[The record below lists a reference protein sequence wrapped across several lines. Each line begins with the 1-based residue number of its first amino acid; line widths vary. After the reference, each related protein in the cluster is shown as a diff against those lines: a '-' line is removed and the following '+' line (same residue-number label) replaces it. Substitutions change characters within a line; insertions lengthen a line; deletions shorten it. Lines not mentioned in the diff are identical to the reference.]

1 MDFCPRLNFSLTV
14 FVLSLYLVEEALCP
28 ESEGSCSS
36 DDGTSCKETGS
47 LGQLSSSHVSGLNGT
62 FILGKQPQRQ
72 TSDADDY
79 SSAVYISVKT
89 TVSYHESR
97 LAVLLLTWLQTVRPE
112 QVMALSSQQPAVSF
126 DVNTPVCP
134 GSPKV
139 WFVQVVSFT
148 TLDVKEFY
156 AVLINTWLCPGVWSA
171 LCHNDWYEHCSM

>member
-1 MDFCPRLNFSLTV
+1 MPSSMDFCSRLNFSLAV
-14 FVLSLYLVEEALCP
+14 FVLSLYLIEEALCP
-28 ESEGSCSS
+28 ESEESCSS
-36 DDGTSCKETGS
+36 NDGTSCKETGS
-47 LGQLSSSHVSGLNGT
+47 LGQLFSSHVSGLNGT

-72 TSDADDY
+72 TSDVADAC

-134 GSPKV
+134 ESPI
-139 WFVQVVSFT
+139 FSFFWGGG
-148 TLDVKEFY
+148 LLPHWMSRSFMLY
-156 AVLINTWLCPGVWSA
+156 
-171 LCHNDWYEHCSM
+171 